1 MSNFKVFKKG
11 LKNGIP
17 IFLGYLAVSFT
28 FGISARSG
36 GLSSLEAILISATNL
51 TSAGQFAALSVIAAG
66 SGYIEMALTQ
76 LIINLRYCLMSSSL
90 SQRFDP
96 KMKSYHRYLISFGVT
111 DEIFGVSSAYNEENV
126 PPAYCYG
133 LIAAS
138 WPGWV
143 LGTALGCFSGDIL
156 PANIL
161 SALGVALYGMFIAII
176 VPPTKNNKVLLGIVI
191 ISMLASL
198 MFAVTPLLKEISSG
212 FRVIILTL
220 VIAGVAAYFFPI
232 KDEEEVRD
240 E

>member
-1 MSNFKVFKKG
+1 MSNFTLFKKG
-11 LKNGIP
+11 FKNGIP

-28 FGISARSG
+28 FGIAAKSG

-51 TSAGQFAALSVIAAG
+51 TSAGQFAALSVITAG

-76 LIINLRYCLMSSSL
+76 LVVNLRYCLMSSSL

-96 KMKSYHRYLISFGVT
+96 KMKSYHRYLISFGIT
-111 DEIFGVSSAYNEENV
+111 DEMFGVSSAYEHENV

-143 LGTALGCFSGDIL
+143 GGTALGCLSGDIL
-156 PANIL
+156 PASVL

-176 VPPTKNNKVLLGIVI
+176 VPPTKSNKVLLGVVV
-191 ISMLASL
+191 ISMILSL
-198 MFAVTPLLKEISSG
+198 VFDVTPILKEISSG

-220 VIAGVAAYFFPI
+220 VIAGAAAYFFPI
-232 KDEEEVRD
+232 KDEEE
-240 E
+240 EQYE

>member
-1 MSNFKVFKKG
+1 MSNFTLFKKG
-11 LKNGIP
+11 IKNGIS

-28 FGISARSG
+28 FGIQARNM
-36 GLSSLEAILISATNL
+36 GLASWQAILISATNL
-51 TSAGQFAALSVIAAG
+51 TSAGQFAALGVIASAA
-66 SGYIEMALTQ
+66 SYVEMALTQ

-90 SQRFDP
+90 SQRFDT
-96 KMKSYHRYLISFGVT
+96 KMSPLHRYFIAYGVT
-111 DEIFGVSSAYNEENV
+111 DEIFGVSSAYPQENV

-133 LIAAS
+133 LIAAA

-143 LGTALGCFSGDIL
+143 LGTALGAVSGDIL
-156 PANIL
+156 PASVL

-176 VPPTKNNKVLLGIVI
+176 VPPAKGNKVLLGIVI
-191 ISMLASL
+191 VSMLLSL
-198 MFAVTPLLKEISSG
+198 VFAVTPILKEISSG

-232 KDEEEVRD
+232 YEEEPQN

>member
-28 FGISARSG
+28 FGIQAKSMGITTWQA
-36 GLSSLEAILISATNL
+36 ALISATNL
-51 TSAGQFAALSVIAAG
+51 TSAGQFAALGVIASAA
-66 SGYIEMALTQ
+66 SYIEMALTQ
-76 LIINLRYCLMSSSL
+76 LVINLRYCLMSSSL
-90 SQRFDP
+90 SQRFDI
-96 KMKSYHRYLISFGVT
+96 KMNPIHRYLISFGVT
-111 DEIFGVSSAYNEENV
+111 DEIFGVSSAYDKENI

-143 LGTALGCFSGDIL
+143 LGTILGAVSGDIL
-156 PANIL
+156 PVSVL

-176 VPPTKNNKVLLGIVI
+176 VPPVKSNKVLLGIVV
-191 ISMLASL
+191 ISMLASFI
-198 MFAVTPLLKEISSG
+198 FAVTPILKEISSG
-212 FRVIILTL
+212 FRVIILTV
-220 VIAGVAAYFFPI
+220 VIAGAAAYFFPI
-232 KDEEEVRD
+232 KDEEEARD

>member
-1 MSNFKVFKKG
+1 MSNFTLFKKG
-11 LKNGIP
+11 FKNGIP

-28 FGISARSG
+28 FGIAAKSG
-36 GLSSLEAILISATNL
+36 GMSSIEAILISATNL
-51 TSAGQFAALSVIAAG
+51 TSAGQFAALGVIAAG

-76 LIINLRYCLMSSSL
+76 LVVNLRYCLMSSSL

-96 KMKSYHRYLISFGVT
+96 KMKTYHRYFISFGVT
-111 DEIFGVSSAYNEENV
+111 DEVFGVASAYAHENV

-143 LGTALGCFSGDIL
+143 GGTALGCLSGDIL
-156 PANIL
+156 PASVL

-176 VPPTKNNKVLLGIVI
+176 VPPTKNNKVLLGIVL
-191 ISMLASL
+191 ISMLSSL
-198 MFAVTPLLKEISSG
+198 LFTVAPVLNQISSG

-220 VIAGVAAYFFPI
+220 VIAGAAAYFFPI
-232 KDEEEVRD
+232 KEQEESHDE
-240 E
+240 

>member
-1 MSNFKVFKKG
+1 MSNFKVFING
-11 LKNGIP
+11 FKNGIP

-28 FGISARSG
+28 FGIAARNAG
-36 GLSSLEAILISATNL
+36 ISSWQAILISATNL
-51 TSAGQFAALSVIAAG
+51 TSAGQFAAITVIAAG

-76 LIINLRYCLMSSSL
+76 LVINLRYCLMSSSL
-90 SQRFDP
+90 SQRFDTNL
-96 KMKSYHRYLISFGVT
+96 KAYHRYFVAFGVT
-111 DEIFGVSSAYNEENV
+111 DEVFGVSSAYHQENV

-143 LGTALGCFSGDIL
+143 IGTALGCISGDIL
-156 PANIL
+156 PTSVL

-176 VPPTKNNKVLLGIVI
+176 VPPAKSNKVLLGIVL
-191 ISMLASL
+191 ISMIASL
-198 MFAVTPLLKEISSG
+198 GFAVIPVLKEISSG

-220 VIAGVAAYFFPI
+220 VIAGVAAWLFPV
-232 KDEEEVRD
+232 KEEGKQNE

>member
-1 MSNFKVFKKG
+1 MSNFTIFKNG
-11 LKNGIP
+11 FKNGIP

-28 FGISARSG
+28 FGIAARNA
-36 GLSSLEAILISATNL
+36 GLTSLQAILISATNL
-51 TSAGQFAALSVIAAG
+51 TYAGQFAAIGVIAAG

-90 SQRFDP
+90 SQRFEP
-96 KMKSYHRYLISFGVT
+96 KMKLFHRYLISFGVT
-111 DEIFGVSSAYNEENV
+111 DEIFGVSSAYLHENV

-143 LGTALGCFSGDIL
+143 LGTTLGCLSGDIL
-156 PANIL
+156 PASIL

-176 VPPTKNNKVLLGIVI
+176 VPPTKNNKVLLGVVV
-191 ISMLASL
+191 ISMLLSL
-198 MFAVTPLLKEISSG
+198 VFAVTPILKGISSG

-220 VIAGVAAYFFPI
+220 VIASVAAYFFPI
-232 KDEEEVRD
+232 KDEEEAQY

>member
-1 MSNFKVFKKG
+1 MNNFTLFKNG
-11 LKNGIP
+11 IKNGIP

-28 FGISARSG
+28 FGIQARSMG
-36 GLSSLEAILISATNL
+36 IASWQAILISATNL
-51 TSAGQFAALSVIAAG
+51 TSAGQFAAIGVIASQA
-66 SGYIEMALTQ
+66 SYIEMALTQ
-76 LIINLRYCLMSSSL
+76 LVINLRYCLMSSSL
-90 SQRFDP
+90 SQRFYTG
-96 KMKSYHRYLISFGVT
+96 MKSYHRYLIAYGVT
-111 DEIFGVSSAYNEENV
+111 DEIFGVSSAYEQENV

-143 LGTALGCFSGDIL
+143 LGTALGCISGDIL
-156 PANIL
+156 PASVL

-176 VPPTKNNKVLLGIVI
+176 VPPTKKNKVLLGVVV

-198 MFAVTPLLKEISSG
+198 IFAITPILKEISSG

-220 VIAGVAAYFFPI
+220 VIAGIAAYFFPI
-232 KDEEEVRD
+232 KDEEEAQN

>member
-1 MSNFKVFKKG
+1 MSKFSLFKKG

-28 FGISARSG
+28 FGIAARNSG
-36 GLSSLEAILISATNL
+36 ISSLQAIIISATNL
-51 TSAGQFAALSVIAAG
+51 TSAGQFAALGVIAAS

-76 LIINLRYCLMSSSL
+76 LVINLRYCLMSSSL

-111 DEIFGVSSAYNEENV
+111 DEIFGVSSAYEYENV

-143 LGTALGCFSGDIL
+143 GGTALGCLSGDIL
-156 PANIL
+156 PASVL

-176 VPPTKNNKVLLGIVI
+176 VPPTKNNKVLLGVVV
-191 ISMLASL
+191 ISMLLSL
-198 MFAVTPLLKEISSG
+198 VFAVTPLLKEISSG

-220 VIAGVAAYFFPI
+220 VIASAAAYFFPI
-232 KDEEEVRD
+232 KEEE
-240 E
+240 EAQHE